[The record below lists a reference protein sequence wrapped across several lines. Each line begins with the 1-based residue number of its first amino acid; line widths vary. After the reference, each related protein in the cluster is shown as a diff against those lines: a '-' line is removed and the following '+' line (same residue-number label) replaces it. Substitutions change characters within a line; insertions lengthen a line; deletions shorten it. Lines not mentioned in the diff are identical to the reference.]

1 MKEKEKRTTI
11 KVRFI
16 NTYIGTLGNFYK
28 GIIYELPFELYEKIK
43 RECEEV

>member
-1 MKEKEKRTTI
+1 MKEKEKPSTI

-16 NTYIGTLGNFYK
+16 NTYIGKLGTFYK
-28 GIIYELPFELYEKIK
+28 GLIYELPFYLYEKIK